1 MLLTEDRNMPEGE
14 TVMADNNAQAHRQA
28 PEPNPALK
36 SLQPLGTGVLRYG
49 LVCLLLFWGGLKF
62 ATFEAEVIQPLLAYS
77 PLLSWML
84 AVFDVRTASAI
95 IGVIEI
101 ILALGI
107 LTRRLWPRVSGLASL
122 GASGMFLVTLSFLFS
137 TPGVLDPQSPAFG
150 FLVKDLILLG
160 AALYTAGE
168 ALQTPTGPVL
178 TPESEGGS

>member
-1 MLLTEDRNMPEGE
+1 MYPVLREAVQHKGDRTMQDNRNVSEDRRSAASDAIVTAFIRE
-14 TVMADNNAQAHRQA
+14 
-28 PEPNPALK
+28 
-36 SLQPLGTGVLRYG
+36 LQPLGTGVLRYG
-49 LVCLLLFWGGLKF
+49 LVCLLLFWGALKF
-62 ATFEAEVIQPLLAYS
+62 AQFEAEAIQPLLAYS
-77 PLLSWML
+77 PLLFWML

-95 IGVIEI
+95 IGVTEI

-137 TPGVLDPQSPAFG
+137 TPGILALESPAFG

-168 ALQTPTGPVL
+168 ALHVPT
-178 TPESEGGS
+178 